1 MQQVRYKD
9 HLTLLLMVQQ
19 LFRHDFRE
27 RHIRV

>member
-9 HLTLLLMVQQ
+9 RLTLLLMVQQ
-19 LFRHDFRE
+19 LFRHDFRV